1 MLLMFTRLATAPNR
15 SFFLLG
21 PRSTGKTTWLRELFP
36 NAHWYNLLLAEEFV
50 RLSRAPQLLRKEV
63 ELLPKDSWVII
74 DEVQRIPE
82 LLNEVHDLLSRKQC
96 RFVLSGSSA
105 RKLRRNGTN
114 LLAGRALTREFY
126 PLVKEELGE
135 RFSLDHALKFGM
147 LPDVWNEPEHAVGI
161 LTAYAD
167 TYLREEVLQEGLV
180 KNLGSFSRFLEVAG
194 LMNGQII
201 NVSSIASDAQVAR
214 QTVQGYF
221 DILKDTLIA
230 TEIPAFRPR
239 LKVRETAHPKLYF
252 FDCGLVRA
260 LTSRLRDSLTPSDK
274 GFLLETLLLNEIRAY
289 LALRDCGGDVS
300 YWRSGDREVDFIISR
315 NEKRISI
322 EVKASERWRPEYSK
336 PSHELLQAGIVHS
349 AFGVYAGERAFL
361 DDGLKVFPYAEF
373 VARLYKDEIWGF

>member
-1 MLLMFTRLATAPNR
+1 
-15 SFFLLG
+15 
-21 PRSTGKTTWLRELFP
+21 
-36 NAHWYNLLLAEEFV
+36 
-50 RLSRAPQLLRKEV
+50 LRKEV
-63 ELLPKDSWVII
+63 ELLPEDSWVII

-105 RKLRRNGTN
+105 RKLRRSGAN

-126 PLVKEELGE
+126 PLVKEELSG
-135 RFSLDHALKFGM
+135 RFSLDHALRFGM

-180 KNLGSFSRFLEVAG
+180 KNLGSFSRFLEVAA

-201 NVSSIASDAQVAR
+201 NVASIATDAQVAR

-230 TEIPAFRPR
+230 VEIPAFRPR
-239 LKVRETAHPKLYF
+239 LKVREAAHRKLYF
-252 FDCGLVRA
+252 FDCGVVRA
-260 LTSRLRDSLTPSDK
+260 LTSRLRDSVIPLDK
-274 GFLLETLLLNEIRAY
+274 GFLLETLLLNELRAY
-289 LALRDCGGDVS
+289 LALNECGGDIS
-300 YWRSGDREVDFIISR
+300 YWRSGEREVDFVISR
-315 NEKRISI
+315 GTQRISI

-336 PSHELLQAGIVHS
+336 PSHELLHEGIVQN
-349 AFGVYAGERAFL
+349 AFGVYLGERAFL
-361 DDGLKVFPYAEF
+361 DNGLRVFPYEEF
-373 VARLYKDEIWGF
+373 VERLFRNEVLELGA